1 MSVKIPIEMVETITW
16 SEELGLRLKKI
27 REEQRNLSRNG
38 LTNKIRDAGHEVSPQ
53 YIQKLEIG
61 FKSKAGEDQ
70 IAQSVGTQTLQAILN
85 ALDYSL
91 EQFLE
96 L

>member
-1 MSVKIPIEMVETITW
+1 MSVKIPIEMVESITW
-16 SEELGLRLKKI
+16 SDELGLKLKKI
-27 REEQRNLSRNG
+27 REDERNLSRNG
-38 LTNKIRDAGHEVSPQ
+38 LINKIRDAGREISPQ

-70 IAQSVGTQTLQAILN
+70 NAQSVGTQTLQAILK

-96 L
+96 I